1 MLAFWLATL
10 ATLERERKKRRK
22 NFLAGSYTFQTNIY
36 PCHTYIETAI
46 RKVHKDR
53 QTVKLCVTVFIS
65 SPFPHSIVEKCSHIY
80 RNESRVKSSTN
91 QKEQKN
97 DEKTQKLSSFEAFD
111 PPVTSRCRLRI
122 ERLNLLMI
130 YNYITIYTIYDMI
143 VKIMI
148 LILSDN
154 IIISTQKS
162 RYLMLCLMIMLF
174 FSLSHTLF
182 LLK

>member
-1 MLAFWLATL
+1 
-10 ATLERERKKRRK
+10 
-22 NFLAGSYTFQTNIY
+22 
-36 PCHTYIETAI
+36 
-46 RKVHKDR
+46 
-53 QTVKLCVTVFIS
+53 VKLCVTVFIS

-182 LLK
+182 LFK